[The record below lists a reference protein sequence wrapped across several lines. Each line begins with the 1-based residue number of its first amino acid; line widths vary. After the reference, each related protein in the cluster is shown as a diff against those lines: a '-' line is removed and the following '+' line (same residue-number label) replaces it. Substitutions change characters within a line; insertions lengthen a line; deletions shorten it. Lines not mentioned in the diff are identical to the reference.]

1 MLIANSKV
9 KRTALNLVSV
19 IGGETLLR
27 AANFLAVVVIAR
39 LYGAGVLG
47 LYATALAYA
56 TVAVMIAENGLQIS
70 SITEI
75 KRTSADIHGLVSQ
88 LWTLRISLFAA
99 MSAVLALIGWF
110 SQWSKE
116 VWIIGILVTVRVLL
130 YSYSQLQFA
139 VLKSIDRMQVIGAI
153 QTLNFFILTLG
164 IAATYHYSWDIKVLL
179 WSFIVAQVTE
189 IVLSFRVLW
198 RWGLRPAKFVM
209 RDCWNLLKRS
219 TPIGITYV
227 MTGIMMRTDII
238 VLSALGSRSDVGH
251 FAAAHMGVV
260 LFYSLSWLFG
270 SVLLTDFTRLASN
283 PSEFDRYAERW
294 TKMLIS
300 VGGVGG
306 LALYF
311 VAPQVVLFLYGN
323 EFAITA
329 RLASIMILAVPL
341 ILLNAV
347 YLSRAIAIG
356 AKWVYLGTYLGTS
369 VVAVTLDILLARA
382 YGGVGIAF
390 AIVARELLIFLTFRI
405 QANLSSRRSALITQP
420 SYASQVEEAIDI

>member
-1 MLIANSKV
+1 M
-9 KRTALNLVSV
+9 KRTAINLISV

-27 AANFLAVVVIAR
+27 GANFFAVVVIAR

-75 KRTSADIHGLVSQ
+75 KRTSGDIHGLVSQ
-88 LWTLRISLFAA
+88 LWTLRISLFAV

-110 SQWSKE
+110 SRWPKE

-139 VLKSIDRMQVIGAI
+139 VLKSIDRMRVIGPI
-153 QTLNFFILTLG
+153 QTLNFGILTLAV
-164 IAATYHYSWDIKVLL
+164 AATYYHSWNLKVLL
-179 WSFIVAQVTE
+179 GSFIVAQITE
-189 IVLSFRVLW
+189 IALSFRVLW
-198 RWGLRPAKFVM
+198 RWGIRPAKFVI
-209 RDCWNLLKRS
+209 RECWDLMKRS

-227 MTGIMMRTDII
+227 MSGITMRADII

-270 SVLLTDFTRLASN
+270 SVLLTDFTRLAGN
-283 PSEFDRYAERW
+283 PSEFDRYANRW
-294 TKMLIS
+294 TKLLIS
-300 VGGVGG
+300 VGGVGA
-306 LALYF
+306 LVLYF
-311 VAPQVVLFLYGN
+311 VAPPAVLLLYGS

-329 RLASIMILAVPL
+329 RLASIMILALPL

-347 YLSRAIAIG
+347 YLSRAIAIDG
-356 AKWVYLGTYLGTS
+356 KQVYLGTYFGVS
-369 VVAVTLDILLARA
+369 VVAVTLDILLARL
-382 YGGVGIAF
+382 YGSMGVAF
-390 AIVARELLIFLTFRI
+390 AIVVRELLIFLSFRI
-405 QANLSSRRSALITQP
+405 QATLSSRRGMLPLEP
-420 SYASQVEEAIDI
+420 SYTSQVEEAIDI

>member
-1 MLIANSKV
+1 M

-27 AANFLAVVVIAR
+27 GANFLAVVVIAR
-39 LYGAGVLG
+39 LYGAGELG

-75 KRTSADIHGLVSQ
+75 KRTSGDIHGLVSQ
-88 LWTLRISLFAA
+88 LWTLRISLFAV
-99 MSAVLALIGWF
+99 MSVILALIGWF

-116 VWIIGILVTVRVLL
+116 VWTIGILVTARVLL
-130 YSYSQLQFA
+130 YSYSQLQFS
-139 VLKSIDRMQVIGAI
+139 VLKSIDRMRVIGPI

-164 IAATYHYSWDIKVLL
+164 IAATYHYSWNIKVLL
-179 WSFIVAQVTE
+179 WGFIVAQVTE

-198 RWGLRPAKFVM
+198 RWGLRPARFVM
-209 RDCWNLLKRS
+209 RECWSLLKRS
-219 TPIGITYV
+219 TPIGMTYV
-227 MTGIMMRTDII
+227 LAGLMMRTDII

-270 SVLLTDFTRLASN
+270 SVLLTDFTRLASD
-283 PSEFDRYAERW
+283 PSKFDGYAARW
-294 TKMLIS
+294 TKMLLS
-300 VGGVGG
+300 AGGVGA

-311 VAPQVVLFLYGN
+311 VAPPAVLFLFGN
-323 EFAITA
+323 DFAITA
-329 RLASIMILAVPL
+329 RLASIMILALPL

-356 AKWVYLGTYLGTS
+356 AKWVYLGAYLGTS
-369 VVAVTLDILLARA
+369 AVAITLDILLARA
-382 YGGVGIAF
+382 YGGVGVAF
-390 AIVARELLIFLTFRI
+390 AIVARELLIFFIFRI
-405 QANLSSRRSALITQP
+405 QATVSSRRSMVIAEL
-420 SYASQVEEAIDI
+420 SYASQVEEAIDV